1 MPRRG
6 ARRLVQL
13 PCGVSLLDAKKNAAG
28 YAAHHASVLSGY
40 TRDLGESGLTL
51 ITPIIRL
58 GERYLTDTD
67 SIMRITLELPT
78 GLVCLH
84 AVSVRFEQIAE
95 DDEETGY
102 LIGANITE
110 MSNSD
115 RARYAEYLASLSG
128 RERRSHKNGQN
139 RVEPASPMGKNT
151 RPAVTSAE
159 TVRHSLTPAQ
169 VSEAFEAFE
178 KSLQQGQQP
187 PP

>member
-1 MPRRG
+1 MSRRG

-28 YAAHHASVLSGY
+28 YAAHHAALLSGY

-84 AVSVRFEQIAE
+84 AVSVRFEQFAE
-95 DDEETGY
+95 DDEET
-102 LIGANITE
+102 
-110 MSNSD
+110 
-115 RARYAEYLASLSG
+115 
-128 RERRSHKNGQN
+128 
-139 RVEPASPMGKNT
+139 
-151 RPAVTSAE
+151 
-159 TVRHSLTPAQ
+159 
-169 VSEAFEAFE
+169 
-178 KSLQQGQQP
+178 
-187 PP
+187 

>member
-1 MPRRG
+1 M
-6 ARRLVQL
+6 QL

-28 YAAHHASVLSGY
+28 YAAHHAALLSGY

-84 AVSVRFEQIAE
+84 AVSVRFEQFAE

-102 LIGANITE
+102 LIGAHITE

-115 RARYAEYLASLSG
+115 RERYAEYLASLRSS
-128 RERRSHKNGQN
+128 ERRSQKKNGQN
-139 RVEPASPMGKNT
+139 RVESASLNRGPKT
-151 RPAVTSAE
+151 TDPAVTSAE
-159 TVRHSLTPAQ
+159 AFRYSITPAH

-178 KSLQQGQQP
+178 KSLQQGQRP